1 MWSRVATKRLGIR
14 CIRGWRLDS
23 KVERANGA
31 PMKTLPGNCRVF
43 SADDGQRTT
52 EGNCSVRGV
61 VSSAQGA
68 RHITQAVLEYALG
81 RSQTL
86 VNPQAECV
94 LYIIEGHGA
103 CRIDGGR
110 YAISPGTA
118 VFLPPGS
125 EYSIEN
131 IGPGRIVALAS
142 CCPED
147 AARSLVENPKS
158 PSGPAKRLTVHENER
173 QVLRAGKDRE
183 FRYLVQTDL
192 GCRHITQFV
201 GLIPRG
207 KAPFHF
213 HEYEEVIYI
222 LQGCGVVHL
231 DKASCEFEA
240 GCSIYFPKGVRH
252 CVENTTDVPIRLLGV
267 FYPSGSPGAAYED

>member
-1 MWSRVATKRLGIR
+1 VKI
-14 CIRGWRLDS
+14 
-23 KVERANGA
+23 
-31 PMKTLPGNCRVF
+31 LPGNCRLF
-43 SADDGQRTT
+43 NPGDGQITT
-52 EGNCSVRGV
+52 QGTCATRDVVCRAEGG
-61 VSSAQGA
+61 
-68 RHITQAVLEYALG
+68 RHITQAVLEYAPG
-81 RSQTL
+81 CSQTL

-94 LYIIEGHGA
+94 LYIVEGLGA
-103 CRIDGGR
+103 CRIDGSR
-110 YAISPGTA
+110 YALSPGTA

-131 IGPGRIVALAS
+131 SGAGRILALAS

-147 AARSLVENPKS
+147 AARHLVENPKS
-158 PSGPAKRLTVHENER
+158 PSSPAKRLTVHETER
-173 QVLRAGKDRE
+173 EVVRAGKDRE
-183 FRYLVQTDL
+183 FRYLVHADL
-192 GCRHITQFV
+192 GCRQITQFV

-222 LQGCGVVHL
+222 LQGRGIVHL

-240 GCSIYFPKGVRH
+240 GWSIYFPKGVRH
-252 CVENTTDVPIRLLGV
+252 CVENTTEVPIRLLGV